1 MFRYFAIYVD
11 ILFEGY
17 FCQESYVSVSQR
29 NGMYCMISLDT
40 TFAPVNR
47 FSKVSIS
54 SQAR

>member
-47 FSKVSIS
+47 FSTNRTSL
-54 SQAR
+54 